1 MTFFCCLQYHFLQY
15 TKHTGCSQALLT
27 SLRITGHVIPFP
39 SLIFGTSLLCFYWA
53 FPSVFPLFSFRLRP
67 WGLIHASERR
77 KRGIDSSYPR
87 ILLDERPFRI
97 RVNPPPGSR
106 LVRTAALLVLVGWI
120 RSLQLRVQMHPF
132 ASRSLHGGLR
142 VWPMLPREISF
153 VFNPKSFLFLLSH
166 SEYRSPLRRG
176 NKN

>member
-1 MTFFCCLQYHFLQY
+1 MLFTISLSAVHLTHWMFSGSSHFSPNHRSRYSVSLVNFWHFFTLFYNGRFL
-15 TKHTGCSQALLT
+15 
-27 SLRITGHVIPFP
+27 
-39 SLIFGTSLLCFYWA
+39 LI
-53 FPSVFPLFSFRLRP
+53 FPLFSFRLRP